1 MSAQEPSVDTTQ
13 EGAADPALDEEI
25 FEPEPLL
32 PEPVRQRVITLAAA
46 ALTGLPIDELPSP
59 LRRVA
64 KFAPNRRARLGGPM
78 IALQL
83 SGDPLLRQR
92 LPPRGGKKGG
102 GLWARPSGRARCRR
116 RRPRSRWRRWRISPA
131 PRAGA
136 RSSPTPRRP
145 CAPRPRAP

>member
-1 MSAQEPSVDTTQ
+1 MSAQEPSVDATP
-13 EGAADPALDEEI
+13 EGAVDPAHDQQN

-78 IALQL
+78 IATQL
-83 SGDPLLRQR
+83 AADPLLRQR
-92 LPPRGGKKGG
+92 LATWIVDDSGE
-102 GLWARPSGRARCRR
+102 LGRAVV
-116 RRPRSRWRRWRISPA
+116 
-131 PRAGA
+131 AG
-136 RSSPTPRRP
+136 TPP
-145 CAPRPRAP
+145 